1 MKLTE
6 ADHEREKKEKEGQ
19 VESRNRNSLNSA
31 VLAVANSERLRSQ
44 ELELEHAGPQRSA
57 LK

>member
-6 ADHEREKKEKEGQ
+6 ADQEREKKEKEGQ

-31 VLAVANSERLRSQ
+31 VRVFWDAEWIWD
-44 ELELEHAGPQRSA
+44 
-57 LK
+57 